1 MFSESFDIKKG
12 DILRSLDGDDSMD
25 TMDGID
31 TKESDKKASK
41 DRLPK
46 SKELKNYIKNKT
58 DWYTSFFRTFP
69 NGFHEDVSKRSIWR
83 DFHESMA
90 SAIWDIPEKKIKWF
104 DKTFPDGKK
113 VEVREENWEINMKFL
128 NNNESTTITLTNF
141 MNIWNIWDNADNT
154 DNAVNP
160 IISIVWNKEN
170 LPDSIR
176 NSVNKIDWTIT
187 LSDGNTEIFKEIFD
201 SLDQNIIKS
210 KMEEY
215 HGYANNIKQKAE
227 NLFLEISAKNTERV
241 EDNTSLRWDSFIDC
255 LLQDSIT
262 YYNTFTKENFNNLTT
277 DDYCALIASKLA
289 LWFAVLLRNSSKS
302 EIKRNVENTLWYNDD
317 GWVEQKN
324 TTNKSEESIE
334 FIPVDEFFVE
344 NRDVLVKLAIDAC
357 QSDETLRDKENI
369 INFLTL

>member
-1 MFSESFDIKKG
+1 MFSESFDIKKS
-12 DILRSLDGDDSMD
+12 DIHRSLDWDDSMD
-25 TMDGID
+25 TMDGIE
-31 TKESDKKASK
+31 TKESDKKVGK

-58 DWYTSFFRTFP
+58 DWYNRFFRTFP
-69 NGFHEDVSKRSIWR
+69 NWFHEDVSKWSIWKGL
-83 DFHESMA
+83 HESMA
-90 SAIWDIPEKKIKWF
+90 SAIWDIPEEKIKWF
-104 DKTFPDGKK
+104 DKTFSDREK
-113 VEVREENWEINMKFL
+113 VEVREKNWEINMKFL
-128 NNNESTTITLTNF
+128 NNSESTTITLTNF
-141 MNIWNIWDNADNT
+141 MNIWKAWEDADNT
-154 DNAVNP
+154 DNMLNP
-160 IISIVWNKEN
+160 TISIMWNKEN

-176 NSVNKIDWTIT
+176 NAVDKVNWTIT
-187 LSDGNTEIFKEIFD
+187 LSDWNTEIFQEIFD

-227 NLFLEISAKNTERV
+227 DLFLEISAKNTEIV
-241 EDNTSLRWDSFIDC
+241 EDKSSRWSRFSDC
-255 LLQDSIT
+255 LLQDSIK

-277 DDYCALIASKLA
+277 EDYCTLIAYKLA

-317 GWVEQKN
+317 GWAEQKN
-324 TTNKSEESIE
+324 TINKSEDSIE

-344 NRDVLVKLAIDAC
+344 NRDILVRLAIDTC
-357 QSDETLRDKENI
+357 QSDETLTNKENI

>member
-46 SKELKNYIKNKT
+46 SKELKSYIKNKT

-176 NSVNKIDWTIT
+176 NSVNKIDWSIT

-201 SLDQNIIKS
+201 LLDQNIIKS

-241 EDNTSLRWDSFIDC
+241 EDNTSLWWDSFIDC

-277 DDYCALIASKLA
+277 EDYCALIASKLA

-302 EIKRNVENTLWYNDD
+302 EVKRNVENTLWYNDD